1 MQKTLQWIKR
11 ILFFL
16 RCNNFMIPVS
26 DGTAQ
31 NLFCSPWMPVVMI
44 FFTWLHERVEIGGG
58 GGCSSRAFQSIAFQN
73 WQNARD
79 NHGLGNH
86 KNPTKLKL
94 TLLVSLFS
102 HILTS
107 WCLKSEQEFFF
118 KYSFSDTEQF
128 LDRQVLWKLFER
140 FRNWTQ
146 DLLIADFRSIIQL
159 TTWFETFH
167 LPASYWLVN
176 YFLIQQSI
184 D

>member
-1 MQKTLQWIKR
+1 MDKKDFIFSSLQQFHDSSLWWNSSKYFLLTLNASR
-11 ILFFL
+11 FDFFYL
-16 RCNNFMIPVS
+16 ASWKSRNR
-26 DGTAQ
+26 G
-31 NLFCSPWMPVVMI
+31 
-44 FFTWLHERVEIGGG
+44 R
-58 GGCSSRAFQSIAFQN
+58 GCSSRAFQSIAFQN
-73 WQNARD
+73 WQNPRD

-86 KNPTKLKL
+86 KNHTKLKL

-107 WCLKSEQEFFF
+107 WCLKSEQDFF